1 MLEDQY
7 YHLVKMYDGEDMIEE
22 IKYSYGEELKD
33 KKILLI
39 ITGSVAAFKIPELI
53 RLLIRHG
60 ADVYVLPSKEALKYV
75 TLDTLKWASGG
86 RVLEG
91 FTYRAE
97 HIYLIREM
105 DLIAVIPAT
114 ANIVGKAANG
124 IADTDA
130 SLAIHSGIGF
140 GKPIIMSPV
149 MHENMY
155 RNPFFKD
162 ALDKLKKIGV
172 DIIEPLFEE
181 KKAKLRDL
189 NYIKMRIINRLS
201 EKILKGLRILVTAGP
216 TLEYI
221 DPVRIITNKSSGK
234 MGVYIAEEA
243 YLMGAN
249 VKLIAGNISVK
260 PFEDIDTIYVE
271 TTEDM
276 YKAVMD
282 ELTNGYDIFI
292 SASAPVDFRPSRSED
307 SKIESVK
314 REKLDLEL
322 ILTPKIVSTA
332 RERFKDLFIVSFKAL
347 YNVTDDELY
356 EKALEHLRR
365 YGFDMVVAND
375 VGREDVGFQADE
387 NEVVIINSEGEKL
400 YQGRDSK
407 RNIARILLKLVN
419 QEYPVK

>member
-1 MLEDQY
+1 
-7 YHLVKMYDGEDMIEE
+7 MYDGEDMLKE
-22 IKYSYGEELKD
+22 IKYTYGEELKD

-39 ITGSVAAFKIPELI
+39 PTGSIAAFKTPELI

-60 ADVYVLPSKEALKYV
+60 ADVYVLPSREAIKYV

-91 FTYRAE
+91 FTYKAE
-97 HIYLIREM
+97 HIYLIKEM

-114 ANIVGKAANG
+114 ANIVSKAANG
-124 IADTDA
+124 IADTDP
-130 SLAIHSGIGF
+130 SLAIHSAIGF
-140 GKPIIMSPV
+140 GKPIIMAPV

-155 RNPFFKD
+155 RNPFFKES
-162 ALDKLKKIGV
+162 LEKLKEIGIE
-172 DIIEPLFEE
+172 IIDPLFEE
-181 KKAKLRDL
+181 NKAKLRDL
-189 NYIKMRIINRLS
+189 NYIKTRIIEVLS
-201 EKILKGLRILVTAGP
+201 DKMLEGLKILVTAGP

-221 DPVRIITNKSSGK
+221 DPVRVITNKSSGK

-243 YLMGAN
+243 YIMGAD

-260 PFEDIDTIYVE
+260 PFEDIETRYVE

-276 YKAVMD
+276 YEAVME
-282 ELTNGYDIFI
+282 ELSKGYDIFI
-292 SASAPVDFRPSRSED
+292 SASAPVDFRPSTSEE
-307 SKIESVK
+307 SKIETVK
-314 REKLDLEL
+314 KKKLDLEL

-356 EKALEHLRR
+356 EKALEHLKK

-375 VGREDVGFQADE
+375 VGRRGVGFQADE
-387 NEVVIINSEGEKL
+387 NEVVIINREGKKVF
-400 YQGRDSK
+400 QGRDSK
-407 RNIARILLKLVN
+407 RSIARQLLKLVS
-419 QEYPVK
+419 QEYRVR

>member
-1 MLEDQY
+1 
-7 YHLVKMYDGEDMIEE
+7 MYDGEDMLKE
-22 IKYSYGEELKD
+22 IKYTYGEELKD

-39 ITGSVAAFKIPELI
+39 PTGSIAAFKTPELI

-60 ADVYVLPSKEALKYV
+60 ADVYVLPSREAIKYV

-91 FTYRAE
+91 FTYKAE
-97 HIYLIREM
+97 HIYLIKEM

-114 ANIVGKAANG
+114 ANIVSKAANG
-124 IADTDA
+124 IADTDP
-130 SLAIHSGIGF
+130 SLAIHSAIGF
-140 GKPIIMSPV
+140 GKPIIMAPV

-155 RNPFFKD
+155 RNPFFKES
-162 ALDKLKKIGV
+162 LEKLKEIGIE
-172 DIIEPLFEE
+172 IIDPLFEE
-181 KKAKLRDL
+181 NKAKLRDL
-189 NYIKMRIINRLS
+189 NYIKTRIIEVLS
-201 EKILKGLRILVTAGP
+201 DKMLEGLKILVTAGP

-221 DPVRIITNKSSGK
+221 DPVRVITNKSSGK

-243 YLMGAN
+243 YIMGAD

-260 PFEDIDTIYVE
+260 PFEDIETRYVE

-276 YKAVMD
+276 YEAVME
-282 ELTNGYDIFI
+282 ELSKGYDIFI
-292 SASAPVDFRPSRSED
+292 SASAPVDFRPSTSEE
-307 SKIESVK
+307 SKIETVK
-314 REKLDLEL
+314 KKKLDLEL

-356 EKALEHLRR
+356 EKALEHLKK

-375 VGREDVGFQADE
+375 VGRGGVGFQADE
-387 NEVVIINSEGEKL
+387 NEVVIINREGKKVF
-400 YQGRDSK
+400 QGRDSK
-407 RNIARILLKLVN
+407 RSIAKQLLKLVS
-419 QEYPVK
+419 QEYRVR

>member
-1 MLEDQY
+1 
-7 YHLVKMYDGEDMIEE
+7 MYDGEDMLKE
-22 IKYSYGEELKD
+22 IKYTYGEELKD

-39 ITGSVAAFKIPELI
+39 PTGSIAAFKTPELI

-86 RVLEG
+86 KVLEN
-91 FTYRAE
+91 FTYNAE
-97 HIYLIREM
+97 HIYLVKKM

-114 ANIVGKAANG
+114 ANIVNKAASG

-130 SLAIHSGIGF
+130 SLAIYSAIGF
-140 GKPIIMSPV
+140 GKPILMAPV

-155 RNPFFKD
+155 RNPFF
-162 ALDKLKKIGV
+162 LESLEKLRRIGV
-172 DIIEPLFEE
+172 QIIDPIFEE
-181 KKAKLRDL
+181 NKAKLRDL
-189 NYIKMRIINRLS
+189 DYIKMRVMNILS
-201 EKILKGLRILVTAGP
+201 DKLLEGLKILVTAGP
-216 TLEYI
+216 TIEYI

-243 YLMGAN
+243 YMMGAQ

-260 PFEDIDTIYVE
+260 PFEDIETSYVE

-276 YKAVMD
+276 YEAVMD
-282 ELTNGYDIFI
+282 ELSKGYDIFI
-292 SASAPVDFRPSRSED
+292 SASAPVDFRPSTSEE
-307 SKIESVK
+307 SKIDTVRK
-314 REKLDLEL
+314 KKLDLEL

-347 YNVTDDELY
+347 YNVSDDELY
-356 EKALEHLRR
+356 KKAVEHLEK

-375 VGREDVGFQADE
+375 VGRKGVGFQADE
-387 NEVVIINSEGEKL
+387 NEVVIVDREGRKIFH
-400 YQGRDSK
+400 GRDSK
-407 RNIARILLKLVN
+407 RNIARRLLTLVN
-419 QEYPVK
+419 QVYRGR